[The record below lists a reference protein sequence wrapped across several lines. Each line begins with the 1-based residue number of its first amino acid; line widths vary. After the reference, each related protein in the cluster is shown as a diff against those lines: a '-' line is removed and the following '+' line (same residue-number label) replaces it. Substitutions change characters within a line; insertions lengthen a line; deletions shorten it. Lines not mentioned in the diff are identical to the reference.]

1 MILPLFRR
9 APPADTIST
18 LYGTIVAQARLPGF
32 YRDYGVPDT
41 VDGRFELIVLHLAL
55 LLRRLSGEAEP
66 IRALGQQVFDR
77 FCQDMDRNLRE
88 IGISD
93 LKVPLEMR
101 RMGEAFYGR
110 ARAYEAALM
119 DPNPAV
125 LVEAIARNVYAGGP
139 DRVPGA
145 SRLATYM
152 RNAAA
157 ALGSYDAA
165 TLVRGE
171 LTFPDPATG
180 GEARP

>member
-9 APPADTIST
+9 APTADTISA

-55 LLRRLSGEAEP
+55 LLGRFGREP
-66 IRALGQQVFDR
+66 GPVRALGQQVFDL

-93 LKVPLEMR
+93 LKVPAEMR

-110 ARAYEAALM
+110 SRAYDAALA
-119 DPNPAV
+119 DPDPGALAEAV
-125 LVEAIARNVYAGGP
+125 ARNVYGGGP
-139 DRVPGA
+139 DQAPGVG
-145 SRLATYM
+145 RLATYM
-152 RNAAA
+152 RNAVASLA
-157 ALGSYDAA
+157 GQDAGALA
-165 TLVRGE
+165 RGK
-171 LTFPDPATG
+171 LTFPDPIAS
-180 GEARP
+180 